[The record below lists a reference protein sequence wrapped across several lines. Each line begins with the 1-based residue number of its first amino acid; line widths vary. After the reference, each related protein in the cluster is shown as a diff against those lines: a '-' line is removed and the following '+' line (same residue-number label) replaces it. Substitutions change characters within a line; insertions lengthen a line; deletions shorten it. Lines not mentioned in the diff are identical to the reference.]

1 MKVEGLNLKTK
12 KTKLLS
18 DGDLM
23 WAMIHPEAQ
32 ILWLSCKPFENVAYD
47 GSADTTLKWIHEP
60 LH

>member
-1 MKVEGLNLKTK
+1 
-12 KTKLLS
+12 
-18 DGDLM
+18 
-23 WAMIHPEAQ
+23 MIHPEAK

>member
-1 MKVEGLNLKTK
+1 
-12 KTKLLS
+12 
-18 DGDLM
+18 
-23 WAMIHPEAQ
+23 MIHPEAQ